1 MNRVEHDM
9 DSPASPVEVTG
20 FRRLYTKFFPPL
32 LKPLP
37 NPGKFEDI
45 NHESKGTHCDDMF
58 EGLKFSLGRNFT
70 HFGMVHN
77 LHFKPG
83 AIGPHGGPVEHAYDL
98 DLNFQSSGTGLTFAA
113 ATRTNKKGEVNAQ
126 IVVKP
131 SDEITLSFPLSLPGN
146 AEGSVARAC
155 AQVEGK
161 SFMLTGNIGKPQQC
175 EVSLLQSVTEKL
187 SVGGLANL
195 ASQQNP
201 MTGEIVQASSLA
213 LGARYNAEKW
223 IGHCMF
229 TPTSATPHVSASY
242 THRIKDLGHLSVEME
257 HFLSPYPRDALVDAQ
272 KVTFGLGLKNN
283 QTNNRFRAFVNSHG
297 VVGSMLELSMNANC
311 RVSLGLQMD
320 HTHSEFKYAIH
331 FNIMSLFCSFIV
343 RHGLG
348 IDVAF

>member
-272 KVTFGLGLKNN
+272 KVTFGLDLKNN

-331 FNIMSLFCSFIV
+331 FNIMSLFFIY
-343 RHGLG
+343 
-348 IDVAF
+348 